1 MARSQPRREDY
12 FCNPTV
18 HERCSLGA
26 PVLLYTVV
34 IIHLILHVSLC
45 TRESHSKH
53 LIRNLFSI
61 WVKISCRNYS
71 NSPLWTT
78 TTFTFSNHL
87 PSRKYTT
94 LLRFRVPHQKP
105 LTTHEILRA
114 SMPQMHDV
122 LRPTKNQIP
131 QMDLQMLQH
140 QTIRR

>member
-1 MARSQPRREDY
+1 MARSQPRKEDY

-18 HERCSLGA
+18 HEICSLGA
-26 PVLLYTVV
+26 PYTV
-34 IIHLILHVSLC
+34 IIYHSSHDSRYVPVQVSLN
-45 TRESHSKH
+45 TRIEIASQ
-53 LIRNLFSI
+53 FGF
-61 WVKISCRNYS
+61 KISCEFIRILRFGPRPP
-71 NSPLWTT
+71 SPSPT
-78 TTFTFSNHL
+78 HL

-131 QMDLQMLQH
+131 QMDVQMLQH